1 MPETAPR
8 ADADEVQMT
17 DPPPASRI
25 ARTAAQWLERFVAWD
40 VPGGLTPPPAFD
52 ENREDILRDWLG

>member
-17 DPPPASRI
+17 DPPPA
-25 ARTAAQWLERFVAWD
+25 
-40 VPGGLTPPPAFD
+40 FD
-52 ENREDILRDWLG
+52 ENCQEILRDWLGVSAKPS